1 MIQEFTVDYFIKKFE
16 AIPEKMWITKIWNN
30 FTTGQSCV
38 NGHCGVKMSDVCTDE
53 SLGLKM
59 AFTSLSKYTEENFLF
74 SFTAL
79 QINDGCDDRYQQ
91 PTPKQ
96 RILAALYDIKK
107 MSNEQEVQVS
117 DTTKLPKEPEAGT
130 KIIHVYHSVSVP
142 ESITKQ
148 SKDLILQ

>member
-1 MIQEFTVDYFIKKFE
+1 MTKFTVDYFIKKFE
-16 AIPEKMWITKIWNN
+16 AIPEDEWLDDGDYSNAYGTK
-30 FTTGQSCV
+30 FCAF
-38 NGHCGVKMSDVCTDE
+38 GHCGRLTDQWNDE
-53 SLGLKM
+53 
-59 AFTSLSKYTEENFLF
+59 A
-74 SFTAL
+74 TAL
-79 QINDGCDDRYQQ
+79 QKIIKSAGLHVISLNDKGDGKYYQ

-107 MSNEQEVQVS
+107 LSSEQEVQVS
-117 DTTKLPKEPEAGT
+117 DTTKLLKEPEAGT